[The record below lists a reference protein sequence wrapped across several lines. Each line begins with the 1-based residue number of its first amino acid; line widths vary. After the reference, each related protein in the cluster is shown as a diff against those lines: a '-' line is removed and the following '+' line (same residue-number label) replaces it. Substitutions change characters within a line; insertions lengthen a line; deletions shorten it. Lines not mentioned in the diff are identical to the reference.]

1 MQNIK
6 YEIRNKII
14 CININTKLINK
25 ITLILGHSFL
35 ELKTPNNRKLKLKI
49 ENFRINYLKTC
60 TYQFHK
66 INLKNYQIISKN
78 YEIEYEQTR
87 TLYKP

>member
-14 CININTKLINK
+14 CINVNTKKINK
-25 ITLILGHSFL
+25 IILILGHNFL
-35 ELKTPNNRKLKLKI
+35 DLTVPNNRELTIKVEI
-49 ENFRINYLKTC
+49 FRINNVKTC

-66 INLKNYQIISKN
+66 IILKNYQIISKN
-78 YEIEYEQTR
+78 YEIEYGMSR
-87 TLYKP
+87 TLHKS

>member
-1 MQNIK
+1 M
-6 YEIRNKII
+6 
-14 CININTKLINK
+14 KLINK
-25 ITLILGHSFL
+25 INLILGHKFLDLTTPKNRKL
-35 ELKTPNNRKLKLKI
+35 ELKI
-49 ENFRINYLKTC
+49 EIFRINYLKTC

-66 INLKNYQIISKN
+66 INLKNYQIISKD

>member
-1 MQNIK
+1 M
-6 YEIRNKII
+6 
-14 CININTKLINK
+14 
-25 ITLILGHSFL
+25 

-49 ENFRINYLKTC
+49 EIFRINKLKTC
-60 TYQFHK
+60 TYQFWK

-78 YEIEYEQTR
+78 HETEYEQTM